1 MPVRTRWS
9 AVIAVVTAGV
19 IAALQIGKA
28 AIALPVLQTEL
39 SLSLFAAAWIVGA
52 YSALGAL
59 AGLPGGILVSM
70 FDARRTLLAGLMLA
84 GAASMAGAFA
94 PSGTLLIATRVLEG
108 CGFLACAIS
117 GPRLLRALVAQKDSE
132 AAFAFW
138 AMYLPTGA
146 ATMMLAGP
154 ALLSFGWQTLWIAN
168 GTIALLYAGVLSR
181 LDIHE
186 EPTPAASAEQVISN
200 VRGVLSSPGPVL
212 LAVTFCIYTFQ
223 YSALTGLMPTLL
235 VQQLGLSIGTAGLI
249 SALTVVANAFGNLS
263 AGALARMGVP
273 IWAVIAAAF
282 AFLGF
287 AGFGIFS
294 QALPVV
300 VIAILA
306 SASLALTG
314 MIPGSIFGAAPKLA
328 PTSAML
334 AIAIGLIN
342 QTSNIGNLI
351 GPAALGAFVQAFGWT
366 YAPAVFVGVMI
377 AGVTVALLLRRVL
390 RRKAPA

>member
-1 MPVRTRWS
+1 
-9 AVIAVVTAGV
+9 VVALVLAGV
-19 IAALQIGKA
+19 IAAFQIGKA
-28 AIALPVLQTEL
+28 AIALPILQTEL
-39 SLSLFAAAWIVGA
+39 SLSLFAAAWIIGA
-52 YSALGAL
+52 YSTLGAL

-70 FDARRTLLAGLMLA
+70 LDARRTLLAGLTLA
-84 GAASMAGAFA
+84 GAASIAGAFA
-94 PSGTLLIATRVLEG
+94 PSGAFLIATRVLEG
-108 CGFLACAIS
+108 CGFLACAIA
-117 GPRLLRALVAQKDSE
+117 GPRLLRPLVAQKDSE
-132 AAFAFW
+132 TAFAFW

-154 ALLSFGWQTLWIAN
+154 FLLSFGWQALWIFN
-168 GTIALLYAGVLSR
+168 GAVALLYAGLLSR

-186 EPTPAASAEQVISN
+186 KPVPAAPGENVLSN
-200 VRGVLSSPGPVL
+200 VRSVLGSPGPVL
-212 LAVTFCIYTFQ
+212 LAVTFCVYTFQ

-249 SALTVVANAFGNLS
+249 SALTVVANAFGNLF
-263 AGALARMGVP
+263 AGALARMGIP
-273 IWAVIAAAF
+273 IWAVIASAF

-294 QALPVV
+294 QTLPVA
-300 VIAILA
+300 VIAVLA

-314 MIPGSIFGAAPKLA
+314 LIPGSIFGAAPRLA

-342 QTSNIGNLI
+342 QTSNLGNLI
-351 GPAALGAFVQAFGWT
+351 GPVALGAFVQAFGWER
-366 YAPAVFVGVMI
+366 APLVFAGVMV

-390 RRKAPA
+390 QRKGSA

>member
-273 IWAVIAAAF
+273 FWV
-282 AFLGF
+282 L
-287 AGFGIFS
+287 
-294 QALPVV
+294 
-300 VIAILA
+300 LA
-306 SASLALTG
+306 SAFSRR
-314 MIPGSIFGAAPKLA
+314 PCRSSSSPSW
-328 PTSAML
+328 PP
-334 AIAIGLIN
+334 
-342 QTSNIGNLI
+342 
-351 GPAALGAFVQAFGWT
+351 PAW
-366 YAPAVFVGVMI
+366 P
-377 AGVTVALLLRRVL
+377 
-390 RRKAPA
+390 